1 MFEKI
6 LIANRGEIALRI
18 NRACHEM
25 GIKTV
30 AVHSTADADAM
41 HVRLADE
48 AVCIGSPLAKDS
60 YLNKAAII
68 SAALITGADAIH
80 PGYGFLSE
88 NADFAEMVEEHG
100 LTFIGPTPK
109 MIRLMG
115 DKITAKKSA
124 IEAGL
129 PVVPGSK
136 GSVDT
141 IEQALQTAHE
151 IGYPIIIK
159 ASAGGGGKGMK
170 IAFNDEE
177 LKEMYPIARREAK
190 SNFANDIVYMEKY
203 LQNPRHIEIQV
214 LADTHGNVVH
224 LGERDCSLQR
234 HNQKVLEESL
244 KEDPERDEK
253 TLSAIK
259 EKIRQE
265 EEKEED
271 EQEMLPATPPH
282 TFGGRWKHFTAAAL
296 SVAVVAVCLVVT
308 LFSMEKPPEEHYYA
322 AADYERVPVPSDY
335 DFSALYSGNLVFT
348 DYEIDRAYIYQTKD
362 ATPTTICIELDY
374 RDILSQAFNLYI
386 FLVENYEF
394 ESEGFFDLSDAT
406 LQMQFEVGGKTQTI
420 KYKQSSTPN
429 DASGGA
435 LETVSQMT
443 KFKVDSFTYYMSVDS
458 IRIVGEDTN
467 QLAELIGQ
475 MF

>member
-1 MFEKI
+1 MKE
-6 LIANRGEIALRI
+6 
-18 NRACHEM
+18 
-25 GIKTV
+25 
-30 AVHSTADADAM
+30 AD
-41 HVRLADE
+41 L
-48 AVCIGSPLAKDS
+48 
-60 YLNKAAII
+60 
-68 SAALITGADAIH
+68 
-80 PGYGFLSE
+80 
-88 NADFAEMVEEHG
+88 
-100 LTFIGPTPK
+100 
-109 MIRLMG
+109 
-115 DKITAKKSA
+115 
-124 IEAGL
+124 
-129 PVVPGSK
+129 
-136 GSVDT
+136 
-141 IEQALQTAHE
+141 
-151 IGYPIIIK
+151 
-159 ASAGGGGKGMK
+159 
-170 IAFNDEE
+170 
-177 LKEMYPIARREAK
+177 LK
-190 SNFANDIVYMEKY
+190 
-203 LQNPRHIEIQV
+203 
-214 LADTHGNVVH
+214 
-224 LGERDCSLQR
+224 
-234 HNQKVLEESL
+234 KVLEESL

-282 TFGGRWKHFTAAAL
+282 AFGGRWKHFTAAAL

-322 AADYERVPVPSDY
+322 AAEYERIAVPVDY
-335 DFSALYSGNLVFT
+335 DFSQHYQGNLTFEGYSVLS
-348 DYEIDRAYIYQTKD
+348 AAVYQTKEEVN
-362 ATPTTICIELDY
+362 PSVVCIELDY
-374 RDILSQAFNLYI
+374 QDVYSQPFSLYI
-386 FLVENYEF
+386 FFVQNYEF
-394 ESEGFFDLSDAT
+394 EGEEFFDLSDAT

>member
-1 MFEKI
+1 MKE
-6 LIANRGEIALRI
+6 
-18 NRACHEM
+18 
-25 GIKTV
+25 
-30 AVHSTADADAM
+30 AD
-41 HVRLADE
+41 L
-48 AVCIGSPLAKDS
+48 
-60 YLNKAAII
+60 
-68 SAALITGADAIH
+68 
-80 PGYGFLSE
+80 
-88 NADFAEMVEEHG
+88 
-100 LTFIGPTPK
+100 
-109 MIRLMG
+109 
-115 DKITAKKSA
+115 
-124 IEAGL
+124 
-129 PVVPGSK
+129 
-136 GSVDT
+136 
-141 IEQALQTAHE
+141 
-151 IGYPIIIK
+151 
-159 ASAGGGGKGMK
+159 
-170 IAFNDEE
+170 
-177 LKEMYPIARREAK
+177 LK
-190 SNFANDIVYMEKY
+190 
-203 LQNPRHIEIQV
+203 
-214 LADTHGNVVH
+214 
-224 LGERDCSLQR
+224 
-234 HNQKVLEESL
+234 KVLEESL

-475 MF
+475 MY

>member
-1 MFEKI
+1 MKE
-6 LIANRGEIALRI
+6 
-18 NRACHEM
+18 
-25 GIKTV
+25 
-30 AVHSTADADAM
+30 AD
-41 HVRLADE
+41 L
-48 AVCIGSPLAKDS
+48 
-60 YLNKAAII
+60 
-68 SAALITGADAIH
+68 
-80 PGYGFLSE
+80 
-88 NADFAEMVEEHG
+88 
-100 LTFIGPTPK
+100 
-109 MIRLMG
+109 
-115 DKITAKKSA
+115 
-124 IEAGL
+124 
-129 PVVPGSK
+129 
-136 GSVDT
+136 
-141 IEQALQTAHE
+141 
-151 IGYPIIIK
+151 
-159 ASAGGGGKGMK
+159 
-170 IAFNDEE
+170 
-177 LKEMYPIARREAK
+177 LK
-190 SNFANDIVYMEKY
+190 
-203 LQNPRHIEIQV
+203 
-214 LADTHGNVVH
+214 
-224 LGERDCSLQR
+224 
-234 HNQKVLEESL
+234 KVLEESL

-271 EQEMLPATPPH
+271 EQEMLPAPPPH

-322 AADYERVPVPSDY
+322 AAEYERIAVPVDY
-335 DFSALYSGNLVFT
+335 DFSQHYQGNLTFEGYSV
-348 DYEIDRAYIYQTKD
+348 IDAAVYQTKD
-362 ATPTTICIELDY
+362 ESDPEVVYIEIDY
-374 RDILSQAFNLYI
+374 QDIYSQPFELYI
-386 FLVENYEF
+386 FFVKNYEF
-394 ESEGFFDLSDAT
+394 EYEERFDLSDAT

>member
-1 MFEKI
+1 MKE
-6 LIANRGEIALRI
+6 
-18 NRACHEM
+18 
-25 GIKTV
+25 
-30 AVHSTADADAM
+30 AD
-41 HVRLADE
+41 L
-48 AVCIGSPLAKDS
+48 
-60 YLNKAAII
+60 
-68 SAALITGADAIH
+68 
-80 PGYGFLSE
+80 
-88 NADFAEMVEEHG
+88 
-100 LTFIGPTPK
+100 
-109 MIRLMG
+109 
-115 DKITAKKSA
+115 
-124 IEAGL
+124 
-129 PVVPGSK
+129 
-136 GSVDT
+136 
-141 IEQALQTAHE
+141 
-151 IGYPIIIK
+151 
-159 ASAGGGGKGMK
+159 
-170 IAFNDEE
+170 
-177 LKEMYPIARREAK
+177 LK
-190 SNFANDIVYMEKY
+190 
-203 LQNPRHIEIQV
+203 
-214 LADTHGNVVH
+214 
-224 LGERDCSLQR
+224 
-234 HNQKVLEESL
+234 KVLEESL

-271 EQEMLPATPPH
+271 EQEMLPAPPPH

-348 DYEIDRAYIYQTKD
+348 DYEINQAYLYQTEED
-362 ATPTTICIELDY
+362 VPTTVYIEIQY
-374 RDILSQAFNLYI
+374 ISNSTSQPFNLYL
-386 FLVENYEF
+386 FFVKNYEF
-394 ESEGFFDLSDAT
+394 ENEDRYNPAT
-406 LQMQFEVGGKTQTI
+406 FNKTMEIDINDEPFSISYLET
-420 KYKQSSTPN
+420 SLPN

>member
-1 MFEKI
+1 MKE
-6 LIANRGEIALRI
+6 
-18 NRACHEM
+18 
-25 GIKTV
+25 
-30 AVHSTADADAM
+30 AD
-41 HVRLADE
+41 L
-48 AVCIGSPLAKDS
+48 
-60 YLNKAAII
+60 
-68 SAALITGADAIH
+68 
-80 PGYGFLSE
+80 
-88 NADFAEMVEEHG
+88 
-100 LTFIGPTPK
+100 
-109 MIRLMG
+109 
-115 DKITAKKSA
+115 
-124 IEAGL
+124 
-129 PVVPGSK
+129 
-136 GSVDT
+136 
-141 IEQALQTAHE
+141 
-151 IGYPIIIK
+151 
-159 ASAGGGGKGMK
+159 
-170 IAFNDEE
+170 
-177 LKEMYPIARREAK
+177 LK
-190 SNFANDIVYMEKY
+190 
-203 LQNPRHIEIQV
+203 
-214 LADTHGNVVH
+214 
-224 LGERDCSLQR
+224 
-234 HNQKVLEESL
+234 KVLEESL

-271 EQEMLPATPPH
+271 EQEMLPAPPPH
-282 TFGGRWKHFTAAAL
+282 AFGGRWKHFTAAAL

-335 DFSALYSGNLVFT
+335 DFSALYSGNLIFT
-348 DYEIDRAYIYQTKD
+348 DYAIDRAYIYQTEED
-362 ATPTTICIELDY
+362 VPTTVYIEIQY
-374 RDILSQAFNLYI
+374 ISNSTNQPFELYI
-386 FLVENYEF
+386 FFVENYEF
-394 ESEGFFDLSDAT
+394 EYEERFDLSDAT